1 MDFIFLK
8 VWDILCRNEPKIMS
22 LIKYYLYIS
31 YLSPNYQFLQQW
43 PPNIWSNFEQS
54 SDVCFLWFSTNFE
67 MLNCLTC
74 ELNLIEVAE
83 CSGCCVLLE
92 WQDLYVW
99 PQLFTLPNIVWW
111 VGSQAGNQGPS
122 AMLQSNVTYCFAPAF
137 YYTSTNIRTALQ

>member
-1 MDFIFLK
+1 
-8 VWDILCRNEPKIMS
+8 
-22 LIKYYLYIS
+22 
-31 YLSPNYQFLQQW
+31 
-43 PPNIWSNFEQS
+43 
-54 SDVCFLWFSTNFE
+54 

-122 AMLQSNVTYCFAPAF
+122 TMLQSNVTYCFAPA
-137 YYTSTNIRTALQ
+137 YNYTSTNITTALQ